1 MRSARRGRR
10 PHGEDTRRALLEAA
24 RREFTA
30 CGYEHATVR
39 AIAARAGVDAG
50 VIAHWFGGKEHLFAE
65 AILRPPFERAN
76 LVDDLLDGDVDSL
89 GERIVRRFLT
99 TWDAMDGGVF
109 VALVRSFAGY
119 EQSRQALEEIM
130 LKRILSCLVKAI
142 MSDRPELRASLCAG
156 QLMGLGMVRYVARFE
171 PLASADVER
180 LVASA
185 APTMQRYLTGPI
197 D

>member
-1 MRSARRGRR
+1 M
-10 PHGEDTRRALLEAA
+10 
-24 RREFTA
+24 
-30 CGYEHATVR
+30 
-39 AIAARAGVDAG
+39 
-50 VIAHWFGGKEHLFAE
+50 IAHWFGGKEHLFAE

-76 LVDDLLDGDVDSL
+76 LVDDLLDGDVDRL

-109 VALVRSFAGY
+109 VALLRSFAGY

-130 LKRILSCLVKAI
+130 LKRILSCLAKAI

-197 D
+197 DRDAIRGEPRVAKRCRPVASDEPRP

>member
-1 MRSARRGRR
+1 M
-10 PHGEDTRRALLEAA
+10 
-24 RREFTA
+24 
-30 CGYEHATVR
+30 R

-50 VIAHWFGGKEHLFAE
+50 MIAHWFGNKEGLFAE
-65 AILRPPFERAN
+65 AILRLPYDHMDVVED
-76 LVDDLLDGDVDSL
+76 VLDGDVDRL

-130 LKRILSCLVKAI
+130 LKRILSRLVKAI
-142 MSDRPELRASLCAG
+142 TSDRPELRASLCAG

-171 PLASADVER
+171 PLASAEVDR
-180 LVASA
+180 LVAA
-185 APTMQRYLTGPI
+185 TAPTMQRYLTGRI